1 MRRSLLLTPIVCA
14 LLASCNSTEDPIARD
29 GGTDTGLDAGAD
41 ASADAGADAGRD
53 SGEDASADAAVDPD
67 WVLLPDWS
75 SDCPI
80 ARAVHPERVFAPRWL
95 ECGAGC
101 RVLTG
106 NSVDGAAVGTV
117 TDAWLT
123 ARGVIYSVLT
133 SDVPTGM
140 RVMALVPSDGGAIA
154 AWRTPNLPS
163 GLAARCLVRELT
175 VGGGRAAFAGILYDP
190 RDSGRDEERIYVAPL
205 DEIGTQDS
213 SAIVLPSRFLMGTR
227 AVGRLRVSDRLLV
240 FQMSPDGQLTAWADD
255 TYQNLNARPLNFA
268 ADNVFAVGNNVFWQ
282 SFGTQIHLRRATH
295 PTDNE
300 VLYMPAGTDVRDFD
314 TDGTVAAFNQM
325 DAAGNAELWT
335 GDLVSSGTFTP
346 HRVRAMELRYDGT
359 VGGGWFAVS
368 RNDVTPARL
377 ELFRLSDG
385 ARYEHV
391 LTDGSRPFQRPLF
404 VTDERLD
411 VITSRGVLSIDPRLL
426 SPSAVP

>member
-1 MRRSLLLTPIVCA
+1 M
-14 LLASCNSTEDPIARD
+14 
-29 GGTDTGLDAGAD
+29 D
-41 ASADAGADAGRD
+41 ASV
-53 SGEDASADAAVDPD
+53 DAAVDPD
-67 WVLLPDWS
+67 WVLLPGLPA
-75 SDCPI
+75 DCPI
-80 ARAVHPERVFAPRWL
+80 ARALHPERVFAVDWRD
-95 ECGAGC
+95 CGVGC
-101 RVLTG
+101 REIIG
-106 NSVDGAAVGTV
+106 NAVDGGAVGTFIEG
-117 TDAWLT
+117 WST
-123 ARGVIYSVLT
+123 ATGVYYSVLT
-133 SDVPTGM
+133 ADVATGM
-140 RVMALVPSDGGAIA
+140 RAMAIVPSEGPAIA
-154 AWRTPNLPS
+154 AWRMPQIDLSRRPLCVT
-163 GLAARCLVRELT
+163 AELT
-175 VGGGRAAFAGILYDP
+175 VGEDRAAFATVFADP
-190 RDSGRDEERIYVAPL
+190 SDVSRNENRIFVAPI
-205 DEIGTQDS
+205 EGIGVAETPV
-213 SAIVLPSRFLMGTR
+213 IILPPSFLPAGR
-227 AVGRLRVSDRLLV
+227 AVGRLRVTAELRA

-385 ARYEHV
+385 ARTEYV
-391 LTDGSRPFQRPLF
+391 LTDGSRLLDRPYF
-404 VTDERLD
+404 VSADRLD
-411 VITSRGVLSIDPRLL
+411 VRTSRGVLSIDPRLL